1 MISSG
6 IEELGNVRWEL
17 AGTLLLVWILCYF
30 CIWKGVRWTGKVE
43 NSSNFSTIFH
53 EFSHFQVVWFT
64 ALFPYVLLTIL
75 LVRGITLPG
84 AMEGIRFY
92 VTPNLSKLRESEVW
106 IDAVTQIFFSYGL
119 GLGTLMALGSYN
131 KYNNNVYK

>member
-1 MISSG
+1 L
-6 IEELGNVRWEL
+6 EPVLVH
-17 AGTLLLVWILCYF
+17 ATLPP
-30 CIWKGVRWTGKVE
+30 RP
-43 NSSNFSTIFH
+43 
-53 EFSHFQVVWFT
+53 QVVYFT

-92 VTPNLSKLRESEVW
+92 ITPNLSKLHESDVW

-131 KYNNNVYK
+131 KFNNNVYK

>member
-1 MISSG
+1 MFAGSWLELCCLCGFCVISVFGRAFDGQERYKISS
-6 IEELGNVRWEL
+6 I
-17 AGTLLLVWILCYF
+17 
-30 CIWKGVRWTGKVE
+30 
-43 NSSNFSTIFH
+43 FSTIFH

>member
-1 MISSG
+1 MD
-6 IEELGNVRWEL
+6 RK
-17 AGTLLLVWILCYF
+17 GTKNPSIQQF
-30 CIWKGVRWTGKVE
+30 FID
-43 NSSNFSTIFH
+43 S
-53 EFSHFQVVWFT
+53 FQVVWFT

-75 LVRGITLPG
+75 LIRGITLPG

-131 KYNNNVYK
+131 KYHNNVYK